1 MGKFEK
7 AYAYGYFYLVISF
20 WGLIFFSSC
29 DRIYGGEFETFLTE
43 PTGEKTKLK
52 ERKMKKGQKRTA
64 LYITRGALVAA
75 MYVALTYLTS
85 LFGIDK
91 GAIQFRLSEALCI
104 LPALMPEAIPG
115 LYVGCLIANIVT
127 ACAPW
132 DVALGSLATLI
143 GAVGAHLLGRLP
155 KKLSFLIPIPT
166 VIANAVIVPFVIIYA
181 YGATDAYAF
190 ILATVTL
197 GEVVCAFALGLMLY
211 HSLKNR
217 RIFKL

>member
-1 MGKFEK
+1 
-7 AYAYGYFYLVISF
+7 
-20 WGLIFFSSC
+20 
-29 DRIYGGEFETFLTE
+29 
-43 PTGEKTKLK
+43 
-52 ERKMKKGQKRTA
+52 MKKGQKRTA

-85 LFGIDK
+85 LFGLDK

-104 LPALMPEAIPG
+104 LPALMPEAIAG
-115 LYVGCLIANIVT
+115 LYIGCLVANIVT

-143 GAVGAHLLGRLP
+143 GAVGAYFLGKLP
-155 KKLSFLIPIPT
+155 KKFSFLIPIPT
-166 VIANAVIVPFVIIYA
+166 VIANALIVPFVIIYA
-181 YGATDAYAF
+181 YGATDAYGF